1 MRILIA
7 DDHSLFR
14 DGITSLLKASGFEVV
29 GEARDGEQAVRET
42 LKLKPDI
49 VLMDLNMPVMNGLQA
64 LRQIRA
70 SLPNTKV
77 VMLTIS
83 DSHEDLVSA
92 IENGAYG
99 YLLKSLD
106 SQSFIASLRGLEQ
119 GKAPLSGELTSHL
132 LEHVA
137 RQAKDSSLSETS
149 KPPSLSER
157 EVEILQLIAQGLRNK
172 TIADELKI
180 SENTVKYHLKHILQK
195 LNLKNRAEAAAFA
208 VQSGLSTL
216 KTK

>member
-14 DGITSLLKASGFEVV
+14 DGITSLLKASGFEVI

-42 LKLKPDI
+42 LRLKPDI

-70 SLPNTKV
+70 SAPAIKV

-83 DSHEDLVSA
+83 DRNEDLVTA
-92 IENGAYG
+92 IESGAYG

-106 SQSFIASLRGLEQ
+106 SQSFIPPCA
-119 GKAPLSGELTSHL
+119 
-132 LEHVA
+132 
-137 RQAKDSSLSETS
+137 DSSRGRRLF
-149 KPPSLSER
+149 P
-157 EVEILQLIAQGLRNK
+157 VN
-172 TIADELKI
+172 
-180 SENTVKYHLKHILQK
+180 
-195 LNLKNRAEAAAFA
+195 
-208 VQSGLSTL
+208 
-216 KTK
+216 

>member
-14 DGITSLLKASGFEVV
+14 DGITSLLKASGFEVI

-42 LKLKPDI
+42 LRLKPDI

-70 SLPNTKV
+70 SAPAIKV

-83 DSHEDLVSA
+83 DRNEDLVTA
-92 IENGAYG
+92 IESGAYG

-132 LEHVA
+132 LDHIA
-137 RQAKDSSLSETS
+137 HQAKNATPFEASR
-149 KPPSLSER
+149 PPALSER
-157 EVEILQLIAQGLRNK
+157 EVEILQLIAQGLQNK
-172 TIADELKI
+172 SIAEELKI

-195 LNLKNRAEAAAFA
+195 LNLKNRAEAAAYA
-208 VQSGLSTL
+208 VESGLSAR
-216 KTK
+216 KNR